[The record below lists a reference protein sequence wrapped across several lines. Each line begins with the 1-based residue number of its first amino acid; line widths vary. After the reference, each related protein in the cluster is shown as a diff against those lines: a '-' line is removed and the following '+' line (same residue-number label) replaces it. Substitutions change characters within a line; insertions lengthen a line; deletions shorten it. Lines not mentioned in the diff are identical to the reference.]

1 MSYKT
6 TEQLIKDLIEELD
19 VTRKRVAE
27 LEASGSGRI
36 RPEHYDAEH
45 RGRLEKLAELGM
57 TLSGE
62 PLEVFERIARMI
74 GELLGVRVV
83 CLSEIRGDELWFLS
97 TYVNGTVARDA
108 GHCPLK
114 VTPCVTVEQARDMRI
129 YDNVAERFPEA
140 AFLKEHNASF
150 YCGFPS
156 LDSSGNVSAVTCLL
170 DSRHQDLSD
179 EEKNLLRILAQRIGI
194 EIERKKD
201 LIERRRMEEELLN
214 ARRLESIGILAGGI
228 AHDYNNL
235 LTGILGN
242 ISLARFILKSDKKAS
257 GLLEQAEKASLRAK
271 DLTQRLLTFSE
282 GGGPVK
288 KTMFIGQLLCDSV
301 DFALSGSNVKCKF
314 SIPDD
319 LWAVEV
325 DEGQMN
331 QAIQNMVINAKQA
344 MPEGGAISLNAEN
357 IVMDKRQRTAAYR
370 GLKEGK
376 YLKISIED
384 HGLGIQKEHLA
395 KIFDPYFTTKEI
407 GGGLGL
413 ATTYSIIKKHGG
425 YISVESETGVGTT
438 FNIHLPVSI
447 QD

>member
-1 MSYKT
+1 MRDKT
-6 TEQLIKDLIEELD
+6 KEQLMEELEAM
-19 VTRKRVAE
+19 RRRVAE
-27 LEASGSGRI
+27 LEASGPGRI
-36 RPEHYDAEH
+36 RSEHYGTEH
-45 RGRLEKLAELGM
+45 ARRLEKLAELGM

-97 TYVNGTVARDA
+97 TYVNGTVTRDA

-140 AFLKEHNASF
+140 VFLKEHNASF

-156 LDSSGNVSAVTCLL
+156 LDSSGNVAVVTCLL
-170 DSRHQDLSD
+170 DSRHHDLSD
-179 EEKNLLRILAQRIGI
+179 EEKNLLRIFAERIGI

-242 ISLARFILKSDKKAS
+242 ISLVKHLLKSDKKVY
-257 GLLEQAEKASLRAK
+257 GLLVQAEKASLRAK

-301 DFALSGSNVKCKF
+301 DFALSGSNVKCTF

-331 QAIQNMVINAKQA
+331 QAIQNLVINAQQA
-344 MPEGGAISLNAEN
+344 MPEGGVLKLTAEN
-357 IVMDKRQRTAAYR
+357 CTVPGKDNLPLLDGRYVKVTVDDQGPGIP
-370 GLKEGK
+370 KE
-376 YLKISIED
+376 L
-384 HGLGIQKEHLA
+384 LP
-395 KIFDPYFTTKEI
+395 KIFDPYFTTKEM
-407 GGGLGL
+407 GSGLGL

-425 YISVESETGVGTT
+425 YISVESETGVGTI
-438 FNIHLPVSI
+438 FNIYLPVSI